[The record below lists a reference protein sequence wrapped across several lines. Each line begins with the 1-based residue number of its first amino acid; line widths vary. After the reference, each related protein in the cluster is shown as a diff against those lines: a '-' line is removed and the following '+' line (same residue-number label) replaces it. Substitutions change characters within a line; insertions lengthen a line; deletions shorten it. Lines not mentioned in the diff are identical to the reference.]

1 MENRQI
7 FRREGKRLIIQD
19 GVTLRKGDRV
29 KLGRLEFLIRE
40 LSFQHS
46 SQEDS
51 ARFAI
56 RNEVHTESDFEEEDS
71 ELPNEE
77 EIVDVN

>member
-1 MENRQI
+1 M
-7 FRREGKRLIIQD
+7 
-19 GVTLRKGDRV
+19 
-29 KLGRLEFLIRE
+29 IRE
-40 LSFQHS
+40 LTFQHS

-51 ARFAI
+51 ARLAI